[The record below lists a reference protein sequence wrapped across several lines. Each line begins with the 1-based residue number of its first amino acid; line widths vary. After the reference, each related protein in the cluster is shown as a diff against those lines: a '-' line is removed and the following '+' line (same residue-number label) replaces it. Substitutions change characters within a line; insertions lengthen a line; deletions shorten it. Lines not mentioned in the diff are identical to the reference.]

1 MKLSYIS
8 SKYQREL
15 VEGLLNLST
24 TSFGEQV
31 LLVNKL
37 YDTPLQTL
45 EDALLQVSH
54 VCITHGETEVQ
65 NLLRN
70 FMLWLAGQSFSA
82 ALRLGW
88 TVDSVLG
95 TFNAIGLGDRV
106 KEIQDKIESFAINRR
121 GAVRKGNDDDVTE
134 AEIAQ
139 KEMRLKLYNDE
150 RTFFNII
157 TNLGNHL
164 RSFNDKQRRQTEL
177 KIKLREINELLE
189 AQSLIFPF
197 GNGSDPVKW
206 IVNIAVDDCVVFSS
220 RERAPF
226 LLRCEVILDET
237 TTMNDPA
244 ASKLR
249 LANGKF
255 KLDPDSDELLSTSD
269 FTENNEGQEEL
280 NTKCVIQ
287 GCKGLEPLQSAFG
300 ETPEDRVARIRKKS
314 VFGKHPGW
322 GISSI
327 IVKAGDDLRQEE
339 FALQLIDMF
348 NRIWKEAELT
358 CSVYPYHALSISADS
373 GIIECIDAACS
384 IDGIKKACQVSYLAE
399 FFNEAFGAKDS
410 ETYINAQRNFVETMA
425 GYSIVSY
432 MLQVKDRHNGNL
444 MITSEGH
451 LVHIDFGFMLVTSPG
466 GINFESAPFKL
477 SQDLLEVMGGVGSA
491 AFNYFKVLMYQG
503 MVAIRDRAEEILAL
517 VSLMIPY
524 NTMPCFGSD
533 PEAAVQQL
541 RSRFRFD
548 LENEA
553 DFALYVKELIMG
565 SVDNWRTR
573 RYDQFQTLQN
583 GIL

>member
-1 MKLSYIS
+1 M
-8 SKYQREL
+8 
-15 VEGLLNLST
+15 EGLLNLSNV
-24 TSFGEQV
+24 SFGEQV
-31 LLVNKL
+31 LFVNKL

-95 TFNAIGLGDRV
+95 TYNTFGLGDRV
-106 KEIQDKIESFAINRR
+106 REIQDKIESFAINRK
-121 GAVRKGNDDDVTE
+121 GAARKGNDDEVTE

-150 RTFFNII
+150 RMFFNVI
-157 TNLGNHL
+157 TNLGNYL
-164 RSFNDKQRRQTEL
+164 RNFTDKQRRQTEL
-177 KIKLREINELLE
+177 KIRLREINELLRT
-189 AQSLIFPF
+189 QSLIFPL
-197 GNGSDPVKW
+197 GNSSDPVKW

-237 TTMNDPA
+237 ATMNDPTS
-244 ASKLR
+244 SKLR
-249 LANGKF
+249 LPNGKF
-255 KLDPDSDELLSTSD
+255 KISPDSDELLSTSYS
-269 FTENNEGQEEL
+269 TENNENQGEV
-280 NTKCVIQ
+280 NKKRVIE
-287 GCKGLEPLQSAFG
+287 GNGSLETLQCAFG
-300 ETPEDRVARIRKKS
+300 EIPEDRLARIRKKS
-314 VFGKHPGW
+314 IFGNHPGW
-322 GISSI
+322 GIASI

-348 NRIWKEAELT
+348 NRIWKEAGLT
-358 CSVYPYHALSISADS
+358 CSVYPYHALSISVDS
-373 GIIECIDAACS
+373 GIIECIDVACS

-410 ETYINAQRNFVETMA
+410 ETYLNAQRNFVETMA

-432 MLQVKDRHNGNL
+432 MLQIKDRHNGNL
-444 MITSEGH
+444 MVTSEGH

-503 MVAIRDRAEEILAL
+503 MVAIRDRADEILAL
-517 VSLMIPY
+517 VSLMTPY

-533 PEAAVQQL
+533 PIAAVQQL

-548 LENEA
+548 LETEA